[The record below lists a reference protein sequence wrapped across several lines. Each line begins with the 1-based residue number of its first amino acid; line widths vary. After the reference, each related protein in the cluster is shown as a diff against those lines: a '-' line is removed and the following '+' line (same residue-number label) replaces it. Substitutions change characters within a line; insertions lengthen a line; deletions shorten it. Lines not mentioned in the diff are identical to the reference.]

1 MEQHQVKYYEAHV
14 TIEPVFEERLEHLRV
29 LSSSFGFK
37 VADLLLQRRKTDQE
51 QRSAKDSF
59 CTGRS
64 QEFEE
69 LLHRMKSMTTE
80 LERAGFQVWRQKIEA
95 VLYDERTKPS
105 QAGL

>member
-1 MEQHQVKYYEAHV
+1 MDSCQIKYFEAHV
-14 TIEPVFEERLEHLRV
+14 TVEPVFEERLEHLRV
-29 LSSSFGFK
+29 LADSFGFK

-69 LLHRMKSMTTE
+69 LLRRMKNMATE

-95 VLYDERTKPS
+95 VLYDERTKS
-105 QAGL
+105 I